1 MDTDVVI
8 VGAGMAG
15 LACARTLVASGLD
28 VVVLEASDGV
38 GGRVRSDRVDGY
50 TLDRGFQILLT
61 AYPELARWFDIA
73 ALDLKRFL
81 PGATIWTGDGFRS
94 VGDPLR
100 RPSDLPATIVA
111 PIGSVA
117 DKLRLLKLLMSVRR
131 GSVSDL
137 LRRPDSSTRSELE
150 RRGFSPRFIARFFEP
165 LFAGIQLDPDL
176 EVSSRRFSV
185 IMRMLATGDATVPA
199 QGMGT
204 LSQQLAEPLAS
215 GVVRLGHR
223 VDRVDGTTA
232 RCIDGSSVSA
242 RALVVATHGPAAADL
257 LGLPDPG
264 SRPVAALWFDATDA
278 PVHDRLILLDGAD
291 SGPVKNLAVLSD
303 VAPTYA
309 PHGRNLLVAAIPGA
323 AAMLPDLESQSR
335 RQLLAMFPGSNRWTT
350 LRVDVIP
357 HGQPLQLPPLDP
369 RRSVR
374 LGGSTYVCGDH
385 RDTASIQG
393 ALFSGR
399 RTAAAVL
406 ADLGGVRTR

>member
-1 MDTDVVI
+1 
-8 VGAGMAG
+8 MAG

-111 PIGSVA
+111 PIGSVT

-185 IMRMLATGDATVPA
+185 ILRMLATGDATVPA

-215 GVVRLGHR
+215 GVVRLVHR

-278 PVHDRLILLDGAD
+278 PVHDRRILLDGAD
-291 SGPVKNLAVLSD
+291 SGPVKNLAVQRCR
-303 VAPTYA
+303 
-309 PHGRNLLVAAIPGA
+309 PH
-323 AAMLPDLESQSR
+323 
-335 RQLLAMFPGSNRWTT
+335 
-350 LRVDVIP
+350 LRP
-357 HGQPLQLPPLDP
+357 ARAKPPRGGDP
-369 RRSVR
+369 RRS
-374 LGGSTYVCGDH
+374 GDAP
-385 RDTASIQG
+385 RSRIAVS
-393 ALFSGR
+393 
-399 RTAAAVL
+399 TAAARHVPGFESVDHPSRRCHPPWP
-406 ADLGGVRTR
+406 AAAAPTPGSAPVRPPRWIDLCVW